1 MWIKRDFYDFI
12 SHLNPQ
18 QLLPVK
24 VLKGPR
30 QVGKTSLLSEFS
42 DFKLIQLDD
51 LATRHQANENPRL
64 FLEQFHLEDGRGLI
78 LDEATL
84 APNLFLE
91 LKRRVDDA
99 RIKNR
104 KGSVAPSMNV
114 WITGSN
120 QTLLEKSVQE
130 SLAGRASY
138 FDLNTL
144 SIHEI
149 GKFNLQ
155 ELILKGG
162 WPELHVQPQLSVTSY
177 LNDLIST
184 FIEKDI
190 VAAAGIERR
199 SAFIKSMGLVA
210 GRIGQLINYS
220 DISKIVGVDSTTLN
234 SWVGKM
240 EQNALVRIIPSFS
253 SNLNQRLIKSP
264 KIYFED
270 VGLACRFQG
279 WTDFQPLFFSPS
291 FGHIVENLI
300 LIQIL
305 RFFQNMGQKPS
316 VFFLRSKEKVEIDF
330 LVELPNNRW
339 LAVEAKTQVSSF
351 SQKQLDLLE
360 TCQLNIVDKW
370 IVNVTQ
376 ESENLSH
383 SQNGKNIHVKDV
395 HAELLKIWKS

>member
-1 MWIKRDFYDFI
+1 MWIKRDFYNFI
-12 SHLNPQ
+12 NHLSPQ

-42 DFKLIQLDD
+42 DFKLVQLDD

-64 FLEQFHLEDGRGLI
+64 FLEQFNLDDGAGLI

-99 RIKNR
+99 RLKNR